1 MTSIKKNMEKIN
13 KHLILSLI
21 LLLPA
26 SIYLENSDGLDK
38 IDDIYGAASEWIT
51 AFIISLV
58 IALSYWGIFF
68 KIKTK
73 SSFVKALYKSCYLVS
88 FLCFGGF
95 WIGIIVSGLGIWGI
109 LIFFLIIFLL
119 FSKRGKKYISKLN
132 LFSKENNTNN
142 NKSKSV
148 EYVDSVKEVDSPNNV
163 VKNNNLN
170 SNKKNKSKSLVD
182 KLFYYDKKIASY
194 LFDGIKSIFKNSK
207 QIDDLKKKSS
217 KKTKDQAIEELKK
230 LKELLD
236 LELIKQEEFDIKSK
250 ELKKIILGN

>member
-1 MTSIKKNMEKIN
+1 MEKIN
-13 KHLILSLI
+13 KHLIFSII
-21 LLLPA
+21 LLLPS
-26 SIYLENSDGLDK
+26 SIYLENSDGLDV
-38 IDDIYGAASEWIT
+38 IDDIYGATFQWIT
-51 AFIISLV
+51 GFIISLV
-58 IALSYWGIFF
+58 IALCYWGIFF

-95 WIGIIVSGLGIWGI
+95 WIGWIIGKGIWGI

-194 LFDGIKSIFKNSK
+194 LFEGIKSIFKNSK

-236 LELIKQEEFDIKSK
+236 LELIKQEEFDKKSK
-250 ELKKIILGN
+250 ELKKIILDN